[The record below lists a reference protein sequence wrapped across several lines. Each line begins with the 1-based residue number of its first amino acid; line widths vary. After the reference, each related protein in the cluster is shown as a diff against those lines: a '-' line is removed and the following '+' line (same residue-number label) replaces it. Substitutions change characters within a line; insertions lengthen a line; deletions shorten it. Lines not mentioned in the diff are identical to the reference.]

1 MWLKIKGLLFFVFL
15 LSILH
20 IPFSFAQEANVKN
33 ADTKTESTGPMIDSV
48 KFLNEIGD
56 TIFIIGN
63 GFGKQEASSHVK
75 IISSSDKEYEAE
87 IKEWTEKEIKAVI
100 PYIPEIAAAESELLK
115 INVMVIVK
123 DSPPAQKEIEIYNIR
138 KLVRESIQLKKKGL
152 SDTAIVDHLYLKKSG
167 FGEIK
172 LTGAEIVALKD
183 ATFQDDFIAKFEGT
197 PQYVTVGIAAIWLY
211 STAEISAA
219 PMLRVF
225 LRPRSYFK
233 ERHLSPWRG
242 SGNIFKKTYNF
253 VMDRLDLNFGY
264 TNPTYTTKNTDEIK
278 EKRSYVLV
286 GGSFELN
293 RSALFNF
300 GVALMPGDIKGKEK
314 QLYFGITVDYNSL
327 KEVGLI
333 PK

>member
-20 IPFSFAQEANVKN
+20 IPFSFAQEANLR
-33 ADTKTESTGPMIDSV
+33 IDSV
-48 KFLNEIGD
+48 KFLNGIGD
-56 TIFIIGN
+56 TITIVGE
-63 GFGKQEASSHVK
+63 GFGKQEGSSHVK
-75 IISSSDKEYEAE
+75 FISSNGKEYEAE
-87 IKEWTEKEIKAVI
+87 IKEWAEKEIKAVI

-123 DSPPAQKEIEIYNIR
+123 DNPSAQKEIEIYNIR
-138 KLVRESIQLKKKGL
+138 KLVRESIQLKKRGL

-167 FGEIK
+167 FGDTK

-197 PQYVTVGIAAIWLY
+197 PQFVTVGIAAIWLY
-211 STAEISAA
+211 STAEVSAA
-219 PMLRVF
+219 PMLRIF
-225 LRPRSYFK
+225 LVPRSYFEPRGF
-233 ERHLSPWRG
+233 ERRG
-242 SGNIFKKTYNF
+242 WSALY
-253 VMDRLDLNFGY
+253 RYWDLNVGY
-264 TNPTYTTKNTDEIK
+264 TNPTSTTKNSNEIK

-286 GGSFELN
+286 GLSYEIN